1 MSDTKAMPELFDDD
15 ELVLQLQE
23 KVTEGK
29 DKEPIK
35 VVNDMTYNLLWELSD
50 DIIATLSS
58 NFAGQ
63 FKIVW
68 EKLVDQLKYVDV
80 SGDTNISKSLSL
92 IYKMSGTF
100 FVKIFSNRLH
110 SELKMTQKTGYL
122 KQEYM
127 KLFYWVQELKTTKA
141 IEKGIWIISTLWY
154 EANISDQ
161 YEVEDYKLLIHLP
174 PKDKERCDSGRVR
187 PIWAFY
193 VENDQWYLSSRF
205 ISKSHL

>member
-63 FKIVW
+63 FKIV
-68 EKLVDQLKYVDV
+68 
-80 SGDTNISKSLSL
+80 
-92 IYKMSGTF
+92 
-100 FVKIFSNRLH
+100 
-110 SELKMTQKTGYL
+110 
-122 KQEYM
+122 
-127 KLFYWVQELKTTKA
+127 
-141 IEKGIWIISTLWY
+141 
-154 EANISDQ
+154 
-161 YEVEDYKLLIHLP
+161 
-174 PKDKERCDSGRVR
+174 
-187 PIWAFY
+187 
-193 VENDQWYLSSRF
+193 
-205 ISKSHL
+205 